1 MSRKEL
7 THRLKQKTYPLR
19 ARTEPADLDSLS
31 DQMES
36 LLGDFNTL
44 TNSEQYRCK
53 ELDEIN
59 QLIQVRL
66 CEQTTRQKN
75 S

>member
-7 THRLKQKTYPLR
+7 THRLKLKPYLLR
-19 ARTEPADLDSLS
+19 ARTKPADLDSLS

-44 TNSEQYRCK
+44 TTSEQYRCK

-66 CEQTTRQKN
+66 CGQTTRRTN
-75 S
+75 N